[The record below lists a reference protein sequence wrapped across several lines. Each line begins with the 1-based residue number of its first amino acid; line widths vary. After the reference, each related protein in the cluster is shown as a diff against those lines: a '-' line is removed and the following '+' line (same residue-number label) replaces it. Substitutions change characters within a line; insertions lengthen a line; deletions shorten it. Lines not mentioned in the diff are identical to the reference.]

1 MTNNKKA
8 ELISETTLRYAIYR
22 FGEGIK
28 QIKSNYRKQAGV
40 LVILALALLCHVLTK
55 HIFTGNPIEGTLNV
69 GVQLLNA
76 SITLIG
82 LLCYVLYHGTPKAAY
97 RTHNSLSRIGF
108 CNAAGEV
115 PLLLREYP
123 YRGRATFR
131 QVDCLEF
138 LACGIDKSI
147 WENKK
152 TAIEAALN
160 VHLAKVEEIEG
171 KQGIRLYT
179 VPADQGLADKI
190 IWQDTM
196 LNTQIPVC
204 KIALGQSLLE
214 QVIVDL
220 NVTPHL
226 LIGGSTGSGKTVLL
240 RLILM
245 QLLRKQNVD
254 VTIADFKGGVDFSA
268 HWKNHPNCQMIFD
281 RATLLTYL
289 NYLVDELNQRKALFA
304 SKDDCNNIFDFNVNP
319 LYTLNDT
326 EPLHRIVFAVDEV
339 AEILDKTGL
348 SKEEKEQVAQ
358 IESRIAT
365 IARLGRAFGIHLIL
379 ATQRPDAN
387 ILSGQIK
394 NNIGYRVCGR
404 ADNVLSMIILD
415 NTSAADE
422 IPSDA
427 QGRFI
432 DSNGT
437 VFQGYWFDE
446 SSVDWG
452 AI

>member
-1 MTNNKKA
+1 
-8 ELISETTLRYAIYR
+8 
-22 FGEGIK
+22 
-28 QIKSNYRKQAGV
+28 
-40 LVILALALLCHVLTK
+40 
-55 HIFTGNPIEGTLNV
+55 
-69 GVQLLNA
+69 
-76 SITLIG
+76 
-82 LLCYVLYHGTPKAAY
+82 
-97 RTHNSLSRIGF
+97 
-108 CNAAGEV
+108 
-115 PLLLREYP
+115 
-123 YRGRATFR
+123 
-131 QVDCLEF
+131 
-138 LACGIDKSI
+138 
-147 WENKK
+147 
-152 TAIEAALN
+152 
-160 VHLAKVEEIEG
+160 
-171 KQGIRLYT
+171 
-179 VPADQGLADKI
+179 
-190 IWQDTM
+190 
-196 LNTQIPVC
+196 
-204 KIALGQSLLE
+204 
-214 QVIVDL
+214 
-220 NVTPHL
+220 
-226 LIGGSTGSGKTVLL
+226 
-240 RLILM
+240 
-245 QLLRKQNVD
+245 
-254 VTIADFKGGVDFSA
+254 
-268 HWKNHPNCQMIFD
+268 MIFD

-387 ILSGQIK
+387 IVSGQIK
-394 NNIGYRVCGR
+394 NNITYRICGR

-415 NTSAADE
+415 NTTAADE

-452 AI
+452 TI